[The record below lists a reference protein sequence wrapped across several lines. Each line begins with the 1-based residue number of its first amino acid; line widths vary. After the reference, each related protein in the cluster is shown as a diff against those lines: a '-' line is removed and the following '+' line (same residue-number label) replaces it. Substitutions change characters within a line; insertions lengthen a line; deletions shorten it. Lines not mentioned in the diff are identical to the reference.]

1 MSLVCGIFGCLSD
14 GASKSILEGLKR
26 LEYRGY
32 DSVGIAVIKGN
43 RVIVK
48 KAKGRITDFIA
59 NLDDS
64 AIRSDIGIG
73 HTRWATHG
81 APCTENAHPHED
93 CSGTIAVVHNGVLEN
108 FMLLRD
114 ALKSKGHKFISNTDT
129 EVIPHLIE
137 EGMKEGLSLK
147 ESIVKMAKCIKG
159 SMACVVI
166 SSCEPDMIFCI
177 RRESPLVVGISPSG
191 SFCASDIPALL
202 PFTRNIMV
210 MKDETLAILKRGMIS
225 MEEFNGSEFEPSFS
239 EITWDSKM
247 AEKEGFSHF
256 MIKEIHE
263 QPHAVK
269 ETLKVPVD
277 FLDRAASL
285 LEGRIYLTGSGTSY
299 HACLSSS
306 YEMTKRLG
314 IDARPVLSSEL
325 VDTLS
330 TLDGCTLVAVSQS
343 GETADT
349 LNAMRYAKSKGAKI
363 LGVTNTLGS
372 SLTLLSNAY
381 ICTQSGP
388 EIGVAA
394 TKTFLTQ
401 LAALDLLMLRLRLRG
416 GRISAKDYADEKRGL
431 DELPKVITG
440 IIKRED
446 EIRRLALKYF
456 NCRDAFFLARGINVA
471 TALEGALKLKE
482 ISYIHA
488 EGYAAGESKHGP
500 ISLIEP
506 GFLCVFIA
514 PNDSTRSRV
523 IGNVMEMKARG
534 AYIMS
539 VITAGDE
546 EMKEISDD
554 YFEVP
559 EVPEY
564 LYPIVC
570 TVPLQLFAY
579 HVATL
584 KGLDPDKPRNLAKS
598 VTVM

>member
-1 MSLVCGIFGCLSD
+1 VCGIFGCLSD
-14 GASKSILEGLKR
+14 GASGAILEGLKR

-43 RVIVK
+43 KVVVE

-59 NLDDS
+59 NIDDS
-64 AIRSDIGIG
+64 AIQSDIGIG

-81 APCTENAHPHED
+81 APCKENAHPHVD
-93 CSGTIAVVHNGVLEN
+93 CTGSIAVVHNGVLEN
-108 FMLLRD
+108 FMQLRD
-114 ALKSKGHKFISNTDT
+114 TLKSKGHRFNSNTDT
-129 EVIPHLIE
+129 EIIPHLIE
-137 EGMKEGLSLK
+137 EGMKEGLPLK
-147 ESIVKMAKCIKG
+147 DSIIQAAKSIKG

-166 SSCEPDMIFCI
+166 SSHEPDKIFCV
-177 RRESPLVVGISPSG
+177 RRESPLVVGISTSG
-191 SFCASDIPALL
+191 SYCASDIPALL
-202 PFTRNIMV
+202 PFTRNVMV
-210 MKDETLAILKRGMIS
+210 MKDETLAILKKGGIEMVELDGNELKPTFSKIS
-225 MEEFNGSEFEPSFS
+225 
-239 EITWDSKM
+239 WDLKM
-247 AEKEGFSHF
+247 AEKGGFPHF

-263 QPHAVK
+263 QPNAIK
-269 ETLKVPVD
+269 ETLKVPLD
-277 FLDRAASL
+277 FLDKAAAL

-299 HACLSSS
+299 HACLSAS
-306 YEMTKRLG
+306 YQMTGGLG
-314 IDARPVLSSEL
+314 LDARPVISSEL

-330 TLDGCTLVAVSQS
+330 DMDGSTVIAVSQS

-349 LNAMRYAKSKGAKI
+349 LNAIRYAKGKGAKV

-372 SLTLLSNAY
+372 SLTLLSDAY

-401 LAALDLLMLRLRLRG
+401 LAALDLLLLRLRLRKG
-416 GRISAKDYADEKRGL
+416 GISGKEYSEEKRRL
-431 DELPKVITG
+431 DELPKILAEVI
-440 IIKRED
+440 KKED
-446 EIRRLALKYF
+446 DVRRFALKYL

-488 EGYAAGESKHGP
+488 EGYPAGESKHGP

-514 PNDSTRSRV
+514 PKDGTRGRV

-534 AYIMS
+534 GSIMS
-539 VITAGDE
+539 IITAGDE
-546 EMKEISDD
+546 EMMEVSDS

-559 EVPEY
+559 EVPAY
-564 LYPIVC
+564 LYPIVT

-579 HVATL
+579 HTATL